1 MNPVFHD
8 KEATMKKMITKAIHC
23 LLLFWIMLGVTV
35 SNATA
40 TIIPTIIPRIVGY
53 LDKRMVQ
60 RIVRL
65 HENEIRYC
73 YETALRKDKTLQ
85 GMMVTTFVILRDGSV
100 EKALIKESTINN
112 HEVEQC
118 VIDHIEE
125 WKFYAVSTNNSA
137 ISDIETIVEYPFVFV
152 SNYKPPTILEHI
164 RLILDPDDMKV
175 EYYDTPLS
183 PEDISEIMNGGER
196 DEQ

>member
-1 MNPVFHD
+1 MNNN
-8 KEATMKKMITKAIHC
+8 ILKAILG
-23 LLLFWIMLGVTV
+23 LLSFVIAF
-35 SNATA
+35 SFS
-40 TIIPTIIPRIVGY
+40 IPEVAAYSIPDIVGY

-125 WKFYAVSTNNSA
+125 WEFPAVNTYG
-137 ISDIETIVEYPFVFV
+137 DIKTMV
-152 SNYKPPTILEHI
+152 
-164 RLILDPDDMKV
+164 
-175 EYYDTPLS
+175 
-183 PEDISEIMNGGER
+183 
-196 DEQ
+196 